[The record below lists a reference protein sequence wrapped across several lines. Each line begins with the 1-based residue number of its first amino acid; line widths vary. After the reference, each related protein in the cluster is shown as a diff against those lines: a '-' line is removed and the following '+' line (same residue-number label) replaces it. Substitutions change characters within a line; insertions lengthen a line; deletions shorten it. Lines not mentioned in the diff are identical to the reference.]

1 MDIVKIIFGC
11 AGMLFAFLIAFTT
24 TPVVRV
30 IAFKI
35 GAIDDPKRDDR
46 RMHKEPT
53 PRIGGLAIFIGFVSA
68 TMLFAEYSPTLLA
81 IWFGGLILVVM
92 GVLDDIFRLN
102 AFLKLGVQIL
112 VALIAVWQGM
122 TIEFINL
129 FGHYI
134 VFGYLEIPITIL
146 WIVGLTNAINFIDG
160 LDGLSCGVSAICSIS
175 LLLVT
180 LTTSDNGALALVMA
194 IMAGSCLGFLPYN
207 SNPAKIFMGD
217 SGALFLGYT
226 FAVLSIEGLFKFNMV
241 MSFLIP
247 LSIFGVPLFDTVFA
261 IIRRTL
267 KGKNPFTTPDK
278 GHIHHRLINMG
289 FNQKQSVHILYAISG
304 ILGISA
310 IMLANELWIKT
321 IGIIIIGVA
330 TFVIN
335 YFIVKS
341 QKTRDLAGF
350 DFGVKS
356 DEDKPQ

>member
-1 MDIVKIIFGC
+1 MDYVKIIFGA

-30 IAFKI
+30 IAFKL

-68 TMLFAEYSPTLLA
+68 TMLFADYSPTLLA
-81 IWFGGLILVVM
+81 IWFGGLILVVL
-92 GVLDDIFRLN
+92 GILDDIFTLN
-102 AFLKLGVQIL
+102 TFLKLGVQVL
-112 VALIAVWQGM
+112 VAFIAVWQGM

-129 FGHYI
+129 FGNYI
-134 VFGYLEIPITIL
+134 VFGIFEIPITVL

-160 LDGLSCGVSAICSIS
+160 LDGLSCGVSAICSIA

-180 LTTSDNGALALVMA
+180 LTSSDNGALALIMA

-226 FAVLSIEGLFKFNMV
+226 FAVLSIDGLFKFNMV

-261 IIRRTL
+261 IVRRTL
-267 KGKNPFTTPDK
+267 KGQKPWTADK
-278 GHIHHRLINMG
+278 GHLHHRLINMG

-310 IMLANELWIKT
+310 IMLANEMWIKT
-321 IGIIIIGVA
+321 IGIIIIGIIA
-330 TFVIN
+330 FVVN
-335 YFIVKS
+335 YFIVKNK
-341 QKTRDLAGF
+341 KTRDLAGF
-350 DFGVKS
+350 DLNGKN
-356 DEDKPQ
+356 DENK